1 MDEMKSN
8 ALLQHLIYRESEIIN
23 QQVVEM
29 LVQSKDED
37 LLAYADFLDSN
48 NTIRDEPMTRYD
60 VCGVITRCLTLH
72 SEECRTATEVV
83 REFMDFHLKVKKN
96 E

>member
-1 MDEMKSN
+1 MTEIKEMLYELGYSN
-8 ALLQHLIYRESEIIN
+8 ISEYPKEYRTRPIYRESEIIN

-48 NTIRDEPMTRYD
+48 NTLRDEPMTR
-60 VCGVITRCLTLH
+60 
-72 SEECRTATEVV
+72 
-83 REFMDFHLKVKKN
+83 
-96 E
+96 

>member
-8 ALLQHLIYRESEIIN
+8 ALLQHPIYRESEIIN

-37 LLAYADFLDSN
+37 LLAYTDFLDSN
-48 NTIRDEPMTRYD
+48 NTLRDEPMTR
-60 VCGVITRCLTLH
+60 
-72 SEECRTATEVV
+72 
-83 REFMDFHLKVKKN
+83 
-96 E
+96 

>member
-29 LVQSKDED
+29 LV
-37 LLAYADFLDSN
+37 
-48 NTIRDEPMTRYD
+48 
-60 VCGVITRCLTLH
+60 
-72 SEECRTATEVV
+72 V

>member
-1 MDEMKSN
+1 MDELKSN
-8 ALLQHLIYRESEIIN
+8 ALLQHPIYRESEIIN

-29 LVQSKDED
+29 LV
-37 LLAYADFLDSN
+37 
-48 NTIRDEPMTRYD
+48 
-60 VCGVITRCLTLH
+60 
-72 SEECRTATEVV
+72 V